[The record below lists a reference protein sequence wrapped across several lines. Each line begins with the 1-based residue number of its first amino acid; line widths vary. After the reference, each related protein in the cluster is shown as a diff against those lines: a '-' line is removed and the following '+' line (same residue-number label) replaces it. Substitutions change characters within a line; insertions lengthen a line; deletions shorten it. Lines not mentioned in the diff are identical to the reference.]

1 MYARPRYFPMVLAFA
16 GDSTITSEVEPGS
29 DGPSSSTIL
38 AVAPFLARVGLI
50 ATLLAARVLIDAVLI
65 APFFEDMVFVARLVV
80 VFVLAVLA
88 FAI

>member
-1 MYARPRYFPMVLAFA
+1 LAFA
-16 GDSTITSEVEPGS
+16 GDSTITSDVEPGS

-50 ATLLAARVLIDAVLI
+50 ATDFAATVLI
-65 APFFEDMVFVARLVV
+65 APFLAAMVFVARFVV